1 MEKIIILAM
10 FVQVTLSLA
19 VMILMGRRRFAAAKN
34 KQLNLRDLSR
44 KLKKN
49 DAYLQQYISR
59 GSPSFLPEE
68 ERKMLSDIINL
79 DINLLTPDW
88 LNINSYN
95 NEDLLSFQNILDNK
109 EIKISSSLFNN
120 YTNLNINFIELTELK
135 IKQNKN
141 YYSVKI
147 IFDKNVSSFLD
158 NNFYLL
164 QDESE
169 IFLVHLSEDKSE
181 NLQYSKIIVRPYD
194 TNFRPFRIDSK
205 SLVIHSKVIFL
216 GSLEKFN
223 NQNA

>member
-1 MEKIIILAM
+1 MRNKERQKNLNAIRKK
-10 FVQVTLSLA
+10 LSFF
-19 VMILMGRRRFAAAKN
+19 IKQN

-44 KLKKN
+44 KLNKN

-68 ERKMLSDIINL
+68 ERKILSEITNL
-79 DINLLTPDW
+79 NINLLTPEW
-88 LNINSYN
+88 LQVIPSNS
-95 NEDLLSFQNILDNK
+95 EDLMSLKNISDNK

-120 YTNLNINFIELTELK
+120 YKNLNVNLIELIELK
-135 IKQNKN
+135 IKQNN
-141 YYSVKI
+141 YYYSVKI
-147 IFDKNVSSFLD
+147 IFDKNVTNFVD

-164 QDESE
+164 QDKSE
-169 IFLVHLSEDKSE
+169 IFLVYLSKDKSK
-181 NLQYSKIIVRPYD
+181 NLQSSKIIVRPYD
-194 TNFRPFRIDSK
+194 TDLRPFRIDNK

>member
-1 MEKIIILAM
+1 MRNNERQKHLNSIRKK
-10 FVQVTLSLA
+10 LSLF
-19 VMILMGRRRFAAAKN
+19 IKQN

-88 LNINSYN
+88 LNVTFYN
-95 NEDLLSFQNILDNK
+95 NEDLLSFKNISDNK
-109 EIKISSSLFNN
+109 EIKISSSLFDN
-120 YTNLNINFIELTELK
+120 YKNLKINFIELTELK
-135 IKQNKN
+135 IKQNN
-141 YYSVKI
+141 YYYSVKI
-147 IFDKNVSSFLD
+147 IFDKNITNFVD

-164 QDESE
+164 QDKSE
-169 IFLVHLSEDKSE
+169 IFLVYLSKDKSE
-181 NLQYSKIIVRPYD
+181 NLQSSKIIVRPYNTD
-194 TNFRPFRIDSK
+194 FRPFRIDSK

>member
-1 MEKIIILAM
+1 MRNNERQKHLNSIRKK
-10 FVQVTLSLA
+10 LSSF
-19 VMILMGRRRFAAAKN
+19 IKQNR
-34 KQLNLRDLSR
+34 QLNLRDLSR

-68 ERKMLSDIINL
+68 ERKKLSNIINF
-79 DINLLTPDW
+79 DINLLTPNW
-88 LNINSYN
+88 LHVTNNNN
-95 NEDLLSFQNILDNK
+95 NEDLLSFKNISDNE
-109 EIKISSSLFNN
+109 EIKISSSLFDN
-120 YTNLNINFIELTELK
+120 YKNLKINFIELTELK
-135 IKQNKN
+135 IKQNN
-141 YYSVKI
+141 YYYSVKI

-164 QDESE
+164 QDKSE
-169 IFLVHLSEDKSE
+169 IFLVHLSKDKSE
-181 NLQYSKIIVRPYD
+181 NLQSPKIIVRPYD

-223 NQNA
+223 NVNA

>member
-1 MEKIIILAM
+1 M
-10 FVQVTLSLA
+10 
-19 VMILMGRRRFAAAKN
+19 
-34 KQLNLRDLSR
+34 SR
-44 KLKKN
+44 KLGKN

-68 ERKMLSDIINL
+68 ERKILSEITNL
-79 DINLLTPDW
+79 NINLLTPDW
-88 LNINSYN
+88 LHVIPSNS
-95 NEDLLSFQNILDNK
+95 EDLMCLKNISNNK
-109 EIKISSSLFNN
+109 EIKISSSLFDN
-120 YTNLNINFIELTELK
+120 YTNLKINFIEFTELK
-135 IKQNKN
+135 IKKNNN

-147 IFDKNVSSFLD
+147 IFDKNVSNFLD

-164 QDESE
+164 QDKDE

-181 NLQYSKIIVRPYD
+181 NLQSSKIIVRPYD
-194 TNFRPFRIDSK
+194 TNFRPFRINSK

>member
-1 MEKIIILAM
+1 MRNNERQKNLNSIRKK
-10 FVQVTLSLA
+10 LSFF
-19 VMILMGRRRFAAAKN
+19 IKQN
-34 KQLNLRDLSR
+34 KQFNLRDLSR

-68 ERKMLSDIINL
+68 ERKMLSDIIEL

-88 LNINSYN
+88 LKVTPSFNK
-95 NEDLLSFQNILDNK
+95 DLLSFKNISDNK
-109 EIKISSSLFNN
+109 EIKISSSLFDN
-120 YTNLNINFIELTELK
+120 YTNLNINLIELTELK
-135 IKQNKN
+135 IKQNNN

-164 QDESE
+164 QDKGE

-181 NLQYSKIIVRPYD
+181 NLQSSKIIVRPYD
-194 TNFRPFRIDSK
+194 TNFRPFRINSK

>member
-1 MEKIIILAM
+1 MRNNERQKHLNSIRKK
-10 FVQVTLSLA
+10 LSLY
-19 VMILMGRRRFAAAKN
+19 IKQN

-88 LNINSYN
+88 LNVTSYN
-95 NEDLLSFQNILDNK
+95 NENLLSFKNISDNK
-109 EIKISSSLFNN
+109 EIKISSSLFDN
-120 YTNLNINFIELTELK
+120 YKNLKIDFIDFTELK
-135 IKQNKN
+135 IKQNNN

-164 QDESE
+164 QDKGE
-169 IFLVHLSEDKSE
+169 IFLVHLSADKSE
-181 NLQYSKIIVRPYD
+181 NLQSSKIIVKPYD
-194 TNFRPFRIDSK
+194 TSFRPFRINSK
-205 SLVIHSKVIFL
+205 SLAIHSKVIFL

>member
-1 MEKIIILAM
+1 MNNNERKKHLNSIRKK
-10 FVQVTLSLA
+10 LSFF
-19 VMILMGRRRFAAAKN
+19 IKQNR
-34 KQLNLRDLSR
+34 QLNLRDLSR

-68 ERKMLSDIINL
+68 ERKMLSDIIKL
-79 DINLLTPDW
+79 DINLLTPNW
-88 LNINSYN
+88 LYVTPSN
-95 NEDLLSFQNILDNK
+95 NEDLLSFKNIFNNK
-109 EIKISSSLFNN
+109 EIKISSSLLDN
-120 YTNLNINFIELTELK
+120 YKNFQTNFIEFTELK
-135 IKQNKN
+135 IKRNDN

-164 QDESE
+164 KDKSE

-181 NLQYSKIIVRPYD
+181 NLQSSKIIVRPYD

-205 SLVIHSKVIFL
+205 SLIIHSKVIFL

>member
-1 MEKIIILAM
+1 MKNNERQKNLISIRKK
-10 FVQVTLSLA
+10 LSFF
-19 VMILMGRRRFAAAKN
+19 IKQN

-164 QDESE
+164 QDKGK
-169 IFLVHLSEDKSE
+169 IFLVHLSKDKSE
-181 NLQYSKIIVRPYD
+181 NLQSSKIIVRPYD

>member
-1 MEKIIILAM
+1 MKNNERQKHLNSIRKK
-10 FVQVTLSLA
+10 LSFF
-19 VMILMGRRRFAAAKN
+19 IKQN

-44 KLKKN
+44 KLNKN

-68 ERKMLSDIINL
+68 ERKMLSGIINL

-88 LNINSYN
+88 LNVTFYN
-95 NEDLLSFQNILDNK
+95 NKDLLSFKNISDNK
-109 EIKISSSLFNN
+109 EIKISSSFFDN
-120 YTNLNINFIELTELK
+120 YTHLNINLIEVTELK
-135 IKQNKN
+135 IKQNNN
-141 YYSVKI
+141 YYLVKI

-164 QDESE
+164 QDKGE
-169 IFLVHLSEDKSE
+169 IFLVYLSEDNSE
-181 NLQYSKIIVRPYD
+181 NLQSSKIIVRPYD
-194 TNFRPFRIDSK
+194 NNLRPFRIHSK

>member
-1 MEKIIILAM
+1 MRNNERQKHLNSIRKK
-10 FVQVTLSLA
+10 LSLF
-19 VMILMGRRRFAAAKN
+19 IKQN
-34 KQLNLRDLSR
+34 KKLNLRDLSR

-88 LNINSYN
+88 LNVTSYN
-95 NEDLLSFQNILDNK
+95 NEDLLSFKNISDNK
-109 EIKISSSLFNN
+109 EIKISSSLFDN
-120 YTNLNINFIELTELK
+120 YKNLKINFIELTELK
-135 IKQNKN
+135 IKQNN
-141 YYSVKI
+141 YYYSVKI
-147 IFDKNVSSFLD
+147 IFDKNVTNFVD

-164 QDESE
+164 QDKSE
-169 IFLVHLSEDKSE
+169 IFLVYLSKDKSE
-181 NLQYSKIIVRPYD
+181 NLQSSKIIVRPYNTD
-194 TNFRPFRIDSK
+194 FRPFRIDSK

>member
-1 MEKIIILAM
+1 MRNNERQKHLNTIRKK
-10 FVQVTLSLA
+10 LSLF
-19 VMILMGRRRFAAAKN
+19 IKQN

-88 LNINSYN
+88 LNVTSYN
-95 NEDLLSFQNILDNK
+95 NEDLLSLKNISDNK
-109 EIKISSSLFNN
+109 EIKISSSLFDN
-120 YTNLNINFIELTELK
+120 YKNLKINFIELTELK
-135 IKQNKN
+135 IKQNN
-141 YYSVKI
+141 YYYSVKI
-147 IFDKNVSSFLD
+147 IFDKNITNFVD

-164 QDESE
+164 QDKSE
-169 IFLVHLSEDKSE
+169 IFLVYLSKDKSE
-181 NLQYSKIIVRPYD
+181 NLQSSKIIVRPYNTD
-194 TNFRPFRIDSK
+194 FRPFRIDSK

-216 GSLEKFN
+216 GSLEKFD

>member
-1 MEKIIILAM
+1 MC
-10 FVQVTLSLA
+10 F
-19 VMILMGRRRFAAAKN
+19 RYDN
-34 KQLNLRDLSR
+34 KKLNLRDLSR

-88 LNINSYN
+88 LNVTFYN
-95 NEDLLSFQNILDNK
+95 NRDLLSFKNISDNK
-109 EIKISSSLFNN
+109 EIKISSSLLDN
-120 YTNLNINFIELTELK
+120 YTNLKINFIDFTELK
-135 IKQNKN
+135 IKQNNN

-164 QDESE
+164 EDNSE
-169 IFLVHLSEDKSE
+169 IFLAHLSKDKSE
-181 NLQYSKIIVRPYD
+181 NLQSSKIIVRPYD
-194 TNFRPFRIDSK
+194 TNFRPFRIESK

>member
-1 MEKIIILAM
+1 MKNNERQKHLNSIRKK
-10 FVQVTLSLA
+10 LSFF
-19 VMILMGRRRFAAAKN
+19 IKQN

-68 ERKMLSDIINL
+68 ERKILSDIIKL
-79 DINLLTPDW
+79 DINLLTPNW
-88 LNINSYN
+88 LHITPSY
-95 NEDLLSFQNILDNK
+95 NEDLLSFQNISDKN
-109 EIKISSSLFNN
+109 EIKISSSLFDN
-120 YTNLNINFIELTELK
+120 YTNLKIDFIECNELK
-135 IKQNKN
+135 IKQNNN

-147 IFDKNVSSFLD
+147 IFDKNVSTFLD

-164 QDESE
+164 QDKSE
-169 IFLVHLSEDKSE
+169 IFLVHLSKDKSE
-181 NLQYSKIIVRPYD
+181 NLKSSKIIVRPYD
-194 TNFRPFRIDSK
+194 TNLRPFRIDSK

-216 GSLEKFN
+216 GSLEKFD

>member
-1 MEKIIILAM
+1 MKNNDRQKHLNSIRKK
-10 FVQVTLSLA
+10 LSFF
-19 VMILMGRRRFAAAKN
+19 IKQN

-88 LNINSYN
+88 LNVTFYN
-95 NEDLLSFQNILDNK
+95 NKDLLSFKNISDNK
-109 EIKISSSLFNN
+109 EIKISSSLFDN
-120 YTNLNINFIELTELK
+120 YKNFKINFIELTELK
-135 IKQNKN
+135 IKKN
-141 YYSVKI
+141 NYYYSVKI
-147 IFDKNVSSFLD
+147 IFDKNITNFVD

-164 QDESE
+164 QDKSE
-169 IFLVHLSEDKSE
+169 IFLVHLSENKSE
-181 NLQYSKIIVRPYD
+181 NLQSSKITVRPYD

>member
-1 MEKIIILAM
+1 MKNNERQKNLISIRKK
-10 FVQVTLSLA
+10 LSFF
-19 VMILMGRRRFAAAKN
+19 IKQN

>member
-1 MEKIIILAM
+1 MKNNERQKHLNSIRKK
-10 FVQVTLSLA
+10 LSFF
-19 VMILMGRRRFAAAKN
+19 IKQN

-44 KLKKN
+44 KLGKN

-68 ERKMLSDIINL
+68 ERKILSDIINL
-79 DINLLTPDW
+79 DVNLLTPDW
-88 LNINSYN
+88 LKVTFYN
-95 NEDLLSFQNILDNK
+95 NIDLLSFKNISDNK
-109 EIKISSSLFNN
+109 EIKISSSLFDN
-120 YTNLNINFIELTELK
+120 YTNLKINLIYFTELK
-135 IKQNKN
+135 IKQNNN
-141 YYSVKI
+141 YYSLKI

-164 QDESE
+164 QDKGE

-181 NLQYSKIIVRPYD
+181 NLQSSKIIVRPYD
-194 TNFRPFRIDSK
+194 NNFRPFRIHSK

-216 GSLEKFN
+216 GSLERFN

>member
-1 MEKIIILAM
+1 MRNNERQKHLNSIRKK
-10 FVQVTLSLA
+10 LSSF
-19 VMILMGRRRFAAAKN
+19 I
-34 KQLNLRDLSR
+34 KQNRKLNLRDLSR

-68 ERKMLSDIINL
+68 ERKKLSDIINF
-79 DINLLTPDW
+79 DINLLTPNW
-88 LNINSYN
+88 LHVTTNN
-95 NEDLLSFQNILDNK
+95 NEDLLSFKNMSEDK
-109 EIKISSSLFNN
+109 EIKISSSLFDN
-120 YTNLNINFIELTELK
+120 YKNLKINFIELTELK
-135 IKQNKN
+135 IKQNNN

-164 QDESE
+164 QDKGE

-181 NLQYSKIIVRPYD
+181 NLQSSKIIVRPYD
-194 TNFRPFRIDSK
+194 TNLRSFRIDSK

-216 GSLEKFN
+216 GSLEKFT